1 MTLNEQHSRKD
12 HILHIARGMMAA
24 ARTAPKAKGVD
35 NLEIVTVTGDDL
47 PRLAQKMRAMSEENG
62 FKFFLRDANNVE
74 QSDAVVVIGT
84 RLGVFNLNCGMC
96 GFPTCADKSQFESVP
111 CAFNTNDLGIALG
124 SAAGHAGG
132 PTVCGPG
139 NISGRSA
146 PPPQGAGGGGAPRLG
161 GRPQDRQPDHVSGR
175 NGPPRHGAGGGRL
188 QGRPRHPAQLQRKEP
203 LFRPDGRQEPPTR
216 KVTFPSLLPAKKSIR
231 NLDAKRTIPTFA
243 AGTDQERFV
252 ILIGGQ
258 HSMPDKMT
266 G

>member
-146 PPPQGAGGGGAPRLG
+146 PPPQGAGGGGRPPPRGPTTGPTAGSCLRPERPPAPWGWWRPTARPSSPSCSVAAERAPIST
-161 GRPQDRQPDHVSGR
+161 GRPTRAPNPESNLSLPASGKKIHPEFGCEANNSYFCSR
-175 NGPPRHGAGGGRL
+175 N
-188 QGRPRHPAQLQRKEP
+188 RPR
-203 LFRPDGRQEPPTR
+203 
-216 KVTFPSLLPAKKSIR
+216 TFCNPHR
-231 NLDAKRTIPTFA
+231 RA
-243 AGTDQERFV
+243 A
-252 ILIGGQ
+252 
-258 HSMPDKMT
+258 
-266 G
+266 

>member
-124 SAAGHAGG
+124 S
-132 PTVCGPG
+132 
-139 NISGRSA
+139 
-146 PPPQGAGGGGAPRLG
+146 GGA
-161 GRPQDRQPDHVSGR
+161 DSGE
-175 NGPPRHGAGGGRL
+175 
-188 QGRPRHPAQLQRKEP
+188 QRIDS
-203 LFRPDGRQEPPTR
+203 R
-216 KVTFPSLLPAKKSIR
+216 I
-231 NLDAKRTIPTFA
+231 IY
-243 AGTDQERFV
+243 
-252 ILIGGQ
+252 
-258 HSMPDKMT
+258 
-266 G
+266 

>member
-124 SAAGHAGG
+124 SAAAY
-132 PTVCGPG
+132 
-139 NISGRSA
+139 A
-146 PPPQGAGGGGAPRLG
+146 A
-161 GRPQDRQPDHVSGR
+161 DHRIDSR
-175 NGPPRHGAGGGRL
+175 IMY
-188 QGRPRHPAQLQRKEP
+188 
-203 LFRPDGRQEPPTR
+203 
-216 KVTFPSLLPAKKSIR
+216 S
-231 NLDAKRTIPTFA
+231 
-243 AGTDQERFV
+243 AGTAARAMGLVAADCKAV
-252 ILIGGQ
+252 LAILLSCSGK
-258 HSMPDKMT
+258 SPYFDRTADKSPQP
-266 G
+266 GK